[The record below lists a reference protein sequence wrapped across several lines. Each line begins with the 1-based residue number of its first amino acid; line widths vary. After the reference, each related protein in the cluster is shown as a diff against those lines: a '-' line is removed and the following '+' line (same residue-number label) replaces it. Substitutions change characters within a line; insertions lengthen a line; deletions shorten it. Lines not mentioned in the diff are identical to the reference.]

1 MRSGYIVRVKPSSMS
16 MSTSMSCQH
25 SGLKKLFFEEG
36 SAGKVTLQE
45 IQTSSAK
52 HQKDKK
58 NISWKREHGEKQ
70 TGFKNLVHRKSC
82 SKKKAVGI
90 FSLGSASSKSW
101 SKWDVLMAGW
111 QRPCREAS
119 SSCADRKPPQAQAQ
133 APPQQAPMASTVGC
147 PSSIKGLDTQVLTS
161 LTGDSTIHQNTQIAT
176 TWQAINWLSTG

>member
-1 MRSGYIVRVKPSSMS
+1 MQLNAFRVHRQSQTIFHVYVHIHVLSALGAEK
-16 MSTSMSCQH
+16 TF
-25 SGLKKLFFEEG
+25 FFEEG

-101 SKWDVLMAGW
+101 SK
-111 QRPCREAS
+111 
-119 SSCADRKPPQAQAQ
+119 
-133 APPQQAPMASTVGC
+133 
-147 PSSIKGLDTQVLTS
+147 
-161 LTGDSTIHQNTQIAT
+161 
-176 TWQAINWLSTG
+176 